1 MLSADGRGVGRRCGQ
16 CWQRGIKDDAVSIQV
31 LKMKVKGEGCRP
43 SVQVEKNGFHFKASS
58 KCISFFLQVCLT
70 TLKVKI
76 LNIVVCLFVRVIDYF
91 IQI

>member
-1 MLSADGRGVGRRCGQ
+1 MLSADGRGVGRRCGH

-58 KCISFFLQVCLT
+58 KCISFFFASVFNNFKSKDTQYS
-70 TLKVKI
+70 
-76 LNIVVCLFVRVIDYF
+76 RVYSPV
-91 IQI
+91 